1 MKKTL
6 RLCLVLVMLASLTV
20 SASADLIWAPD
31 NSFFRSHADECTHLE
46 GGKYFVNSEDGF
58 ITLWSR
64 PDGGWVVGQVSN
76 GVQTAVSWLYKD
88 WTCITVMS
96 DEGRIE
102 GWVAMEDLSKVFD
115 RIAFAEAYADRIA
128 PYNGEFTDYDGEDL
142 YGTFFEYPG
151 APEVKHRVEMKAQ
164 DGTVRDSLTGS
175 RDGNSAISSIFVD
188 ENGLTWGYVGYLN
201 GKLQGWF
208 CLDDPDGTEFPLR
221 QVEQDELISPC
232 DPSEVSLPLR
242 AYLPYALAGGAVV
255 VTGGLLAVFF
265 RKKKKA

>member
-1 MKKTL
+1 MKKIL

-102 GWVAMEDLSKVFD
+102 GWVAMKDLSKVYD
-115 RIAFAEAYADRIA
+115 YLAFEAEYADRIT
-128 PYNGEFTDYDGEDL
+128 PYNGEFADYDGEDL

-221 QVEQDELISPC
+221 EVVQDELIQPQT
-232 DPSEVSLPLR
+232 PSMPAR
-242 AYLPYALAGGAVV
+242 AYESYVVVAIVVIAVV
-255 VTGGLLAVFF
+255 VVTILLLRRY
-265 RKKKKA
+265 RKKK